1 LMRTSAWRR
10 AALSVESVQKY
21 APLVPWR
28 SCMKNKYDMLIIGGG
43 PAGAIAAKTAVEKGL
58 SVCLVEKRPAIG
70 APVRCAE
77 GLGKEALH
85 EFIDPDPKWI
95 SAEMTGASIVA
106 PDGFLMK
113 LESKFAGSK
122 VGYILDRK
130 VFDRELVWR
139 AAEAG
144 ADVAVKSRASAP
156 IMENGCVKG
165 AKIESC
171 GKVSEIVAE
180 IVIAADGVESKFSR
194 WCGIDT
200 TVPVREIM
208 SSVQYVLADIDI
220 DQQSTVFYLGNE
232 IAPEGYLWVFPKG
245 DRIANVGIG
254 ISGKKS
260 GEGHRAKDYLERF
273 VKKTFP
279 CGKPIEYIAGGVSV
293 CRPLDCTVTDGLII
307 AGDAARVVDPLTGG
321 GIYNGMYTGKLA
333 AEVAAE
339 CIGTCDVSKTAL
351 MKYDKTWR
359 ASKMGKSIER
369 NYHIKEYLIRQPDK
383 KLNEII
389 HSVSKLNLSDFTTLS
404 LIKEIIQVNPKL
416 MIELGTLAAS
426 IR

>member
-1 LMRTSAWRR
+1 
-10 AALSVESVQKY
+10 
-21 APLVPWR
+21 
-28 SCMKNKYDMLIIGGG
+28 
-43 PAGAIAAKTAVEKGL
+43 
-58 SVCLVEKRPAIG
+58 
-70 APVRCAE
+70 
-77 GLGKEALH
+77 
-85 EFIDPDPKWI
+85 
-95 SAEMTGASIVA
+95 MTGASIVA

-130 VFDRELVWR
+130 IFDRELVWR

-171 GKVSEIVAE
+171 GNVSRIEAG

-220 DQQSTVFYLGNE
+220 DQYSTVFYLGNE

-245 DRIANVGIG
+245 DRSANVGIG

-273 VKKTFP
+273 VKKIFP

-293 CRPLDCTVTDGLII
+293 CRPLDCTVADGLII

-321 GIYNGMYTGKLA
+321 GIYNGMYTGRLA
-333 AEVAAE
+333 AEVASE
-339 CIGTCDVSKTAL
+339 CIGTGDVSKTAL

-359 ASKMGKSIER
+359 ASKMGKAIER
-369 NYHIKEYLIRQPDK
+369 NYHIKEYLIRQPDA

-416 MIELGTLAAS
+416 MLELGNLAAS